1 MELFL
6 NFLNEADT
14 SATTFFHEVICGI
27 ACADPVG
34 ALKIK
39 TGEDVKKY
47 FDNGTIIA
55 VNSRL
60 QKLDVMSLKQARF
73 LSSMSKPCVGFTNL
87 LRFLIFLLNL
97 ILSDVLNSIPDFLA
111 ISLLFIC

>member
-47 FDNGTIIA
+47 FDNGTIKA
-55 VNSRL
+55 VKGSGASGALSGNDALTSPGLTSGVTGRSSRC
-60 QKLDVMSLKQARF
+60 SR
-73 LSSMSKPCVGFTNL
+73 
-87 LRFLIFLLNL
+87 
-97 ILSDVLNSIPDFLA
+97 
-111 ISLLFIC
+111 